1 MQLMCY
7 KKTLGYPNKSVHLF
21 MTPLLGLQFLINIR
35 DDNKVEMGSIPEH
48 DPQKGPIFGLGWVL
62 TAHVFLTFIEH

>member
-1 MQLMCY
+1 
-7 KKTLGYPNKSVHLF
+7 